1 MILDDRMIEGI
12 IGRKIGMT
20 ELFKEDGT
28 VLVCTVVN
36 AGPCFVVDKRTGET
50 NGYEA
55 IQLGFEEAKPQ
66 RVRKPLA
73 GHFRRGGVRPF
84 KHVYEFRGDI
94 EKYKTGDVVTAGIFK
109 EGDIIDISG
118 KSKGKGF
125 SGVMKRHH
133 FAGQPDSH
141 GGMSHRKP
149 GSIGQA
155 SYPARVWKGMKMPG
169 QMGNKRVTMQGL
181 QVAKVDP
188 DNNLLIVKG
197 SVPGPRG
204 SVLLIRHTT
213 KGRV

>member
-1 MILDDRMIEGI
+1 MIQGI

-20 ELFKEDGT
+20 ELFMEDGT

-36 AGPCFVVDKRTGET
+36 AGPCFVIDKRTVEK
-50 NGYEA
+50 NGYDS
-55 IQLGFEEAKPQ
+55 IQLGFEEVKPQ
-66 RVRKPLA
+66 RVRKPVA
-73 GHFRRGGVRPF
+73 GHFKRAGVRPF
-84 KHVYEFRGDI
+84 KYLYEFKGDT
-94 EKYKTGDVVTAGIFK
+94 EKYKPGDVITAEIFK
-109 EGDIIDISG
+109 EGDIIDVSG

-125 SGVMKRHH
+125 SGVMKRHG

-169 QMGNKRVTMQGL
+169 QMGNKSVAMQGL

-204 SVLLIRHTT
+204 GVLLIRHTT
-213 KGRV
+213 KGRN

>member
-1 MILDDRMIEGI
+1 MIQGI

-20 ELFKEDGT
+20 ELFMEDGT

-36 AGPCFVVDKRTGET
+36 AGPCFVVDKRTVEN
-50 NGYEA
+50 NGYDS
-55 IQLGFEEAKPQ
+55 IQLGFEEVKPQ
-66 RVRKPLA
+66 RVRKPVA
-73 GHFRRGGVRPF
+73 GHFKRAGVRPF
-84 KHVYEFRGDI
+84 KYLYEFKGDT
-94 EKYKTGDVVTAGIFK
+94 EKYKTGDVITAGIFK
-109 EGDIIDISG
+109 AGDIIDVSG

-125 SGVMKRHH
+125 SGVMKRHG

-169 QMGNKRVTMQGL
+169 QMGNRSVAMQGL

-188 DNNLLIVKG
+188 DKNLLIVKG

-204 SVLLIRHTT
+204 GVLLIRHTT
-213 KGRV
+213 KGRN

>member
-1 MILDDRMIEGI
+1 MIQGI

-20 ELFKEDGT
+20 ELFMEDGT

-36 AGPCFVVDKRTGET
+36 AGPCCVVDKRTVEK
-50 NGYEA
+50 NGYDG
-55 IQLGFEEAKPQ
+55 IQLGFEEVKPQ
-66 RVRKPLA
+66 RVRKPVA
-73 GHFRRGGVRPF
+73 GHFKRAGVRPF
-84 KHVYEFRGDI
+84 KYLYEFKGDI
-94 EKYKTGDVVTAGIFK
+94 EKYKPGDVITAGIFK
-109 EGDIIDISG
+109 EGDIIDVSG

-125 SGVMKRHH
+125 SGVMKRHG

-169 QMGNKRVTMQGL
+169 QMGNKSVAMQGL
-181 QVAKVDP
+181 QIVKVDP

-204 SVLLIRHTT
+204 GVLLIRHTT
-213 KGRV
+213 KGRN

>member
-1 MILDDRMIEGI
+1 MIQGI

-20 ELFKEDGT
+20 ELFMEDGT

-36 AGPCFVVDKRTGET
+36 AGPCFVVDKRTVEK
-50 NGYEA
+50 NGYNG
-55 IQLGFEEAKPQ
+55 IQLGFEEVKPQ
-66 RVRKPLA
+66 RVRKPVA
-73 GHFRRGGVRPF
+73 GHFKKAGVRPF
-84 KHVYEFRGDI
+84 KYLYEFKGDVD
-94 EKYKTGDVVTAGIFK
+94 KYKPGDLITAGIFK
-109 EGDIIDISG
+109 EGDVIDVSG

-125 SGVMKRHH
+125 SGVMKRHG

-169 QMGNKRVTMQGL
+169 QMGNKSVAMQGL

-188 DNNLLIVKG
+188 DNNLLMVKG

-204 SVLLIRHTT
+204 GVLLIRHTT
-213 KGRV
+213 KGRK

>member
-1 MILDDRMIEGI
+1 MIQGI

-20 ELFKEDGT
+20 ELFMEDGT

-36 AGPCFVVDKRTGET
+36 VGPCFVVDKRTVEK
-50 NGYEA
+50 NGYDS
-55 IQLGFEEAKPQ
+55 IQLGFEEVKPQ
-66 RVRKPLA
+66 RVRKPVA
-73 GHFRRGGVRPF
+73 GHFKRAGVRPF
-84 KHVYEFRGDI
+84 KYLYEFKGDT
-94 EKYKTGDVVTAGIFK
+94 EKYKPGDVITAEIFK
-109 EGDIIDISG
+109 EGDIIDVSG

-125 SGVMKRHH
+125 SGVMKRHG

-169 QMGNKRVTMQGL
+169 QMGNKSVAMQGL

-204 SVLLIRHTT
+204 GVLLIRHTT
-213 KGRV
+213 KGRN

>member
-1 MILDDRMIEGI
+1 MIQGI

-20 ELFKEDGT
+20 ELFMEDGT

-36 AGPCFVVDKRTGET
+36 AGPCFVVDKRTVEK
-50 NGYEA
+50 NGYDS
-55 IQLGFEEAKPQ
+55 IQLGFEEVKPQ
-66 RVRKPLA
+66 RVRKPVA
-73 GHFRRGGVRPF
+73 GHFKRAGVRPF
-84 KHVYEFRGDI
+84 KYLYEFKGDT
-94 EKYKTGDVVTAGIFK
+94 EKYKAGDVVTAEIFK
-109 EGDIIDISG
+109 AGDIIDVSG

-125 SGVMKRHH
+125 SGVMKRHG

-169 QMGNKRVTMQGL
+169 QMGNKSVAMQGL

-204 SVLLIRHTT
+204 GVLLIRHTT
-213 KGRV
+213 KGRN